1 MTFVNTT
8 SRTCSLLAAM
18 LLTGFGGWSGLAT
31 AKTTD
36 LVTTPPDLTTSV
48 PPNLAVTFDDS
59 GSMASYFMGDSRPF
73 DGGGWNTG
81 QPWMCAGV
89 IDPRVTDASD
99 RRSGAMNGVY
109 YNPNIVYTPP
119 VYADGTSFPN
129 ADATLKYVWLDG
141 VDVNRPSSAN
151 PTTPASS
158 ASYLG
163 NRNGETDADDSRVT
177 DMTGTWSQTTT
188 TDKKGNVTTTTTDNR
203 WSCTTNLR
211 SAYTGTTA
219 DPNGLI
225 RNGGPF
231 YYRLKAGVSIT
242 NTDGTVNT
250 STLYTAN
257 NWEAIQVPTTQYQ
270 NFANWF
276 AYYRTRNLM
285 TRTTMSQAFAKI
297 GNSIRVVWQSMNRS
311 GSPGV
316 VITAKSYM
324 QDLGNLD
331 SDVRR
336 AMYDWIFQTAGGYG
350 TPARA
355 ATIRANNI
363 FRRAL
368 SKDQLDPYW
377 NGNTAA
383 ADSADLVCRKNFHML
398 ITDGYWNEGDP
409 AAPAGSN
416 SVPPLTDS
424 NVSDTGQTLPD
435 ATVYS
440 PTAAVS
446 RIFGNVT
453 GGEYLTSMANIAWY
467 YWSNDMQPT
476 LKNGVKPYWADLSAP
491 TGVKVDPANP
501 GATPAVYWNPAND
514 PATWQHVSQFF
525 VTLGVAGT
533 LDYPG
538 DLSALR
544 AGTKAWPYPVNN
556 SRQAVDDTWHGAI
569 NSRGG
574 FFNASDPQALVNGL
588 VNIINSVVTA
598 SSSSVSAALS
608 SGVLNDGSVTYI
620 PGFTS
625 SDWTGS
631 LDAYL
636 ITTTG
641 ATGAKQWSANALL
654 DARAYSDRLIATTSG
669 PGQSTGIVFS
679 PTTLKASAAASWAI
693 MHSSDGSGTTA
704 TQESDDTNAKA
715 RINWVAGNRT
725 DEGSLLR
732 IRSTTLGAIINSQ
745 PVYVS
750 YPSSGYRDAFP
761 KSADGTTA
769 PETAA
774 YAANPAK
781 SYSQYVADNKARK
794 ATVYVGGNDGML
806 HAFDATTATSGTD
819 SPGRERWAFVPSAV
833 MSNLYQMSKKD
844 NFQYAPTVDA
854 TPIYRDV
861 YFSQGAASVQGWH
874 TILVGGLRLGGRGV
888 YALDITDPT
897 ATTAA
902 GVASKVLWEFTSDSK
917 DSTGNAVGTNLGF
930 TYGTPN
936 VGRLS
941 NGRWVVLVPAGYFPS
956 SNTSPPAASKNTYS
970 SLFVLD
976 AQTGAV
982 LKEFKTPTSYAGQ
995 TITSYGLASPV
1006 LGDYNNDQIDDVA
1019 FAGDLVGN
1027 MWRFDLRDLSTGQVD
1042 LLFKPATN
1050 EAQPIT
1056 VMPRLLPDPTSQ
1068 YFMVVFGT
1076 GKFLGLEDRTT
1087 TGAVTQSV
1095 YGIRDPG
1102 PTPTGLPVLRAS
1114 LLAQTLAE
1122 DASGARSLTSNAIS
1136 NTQKGWYF
1144 DLNISGIKGERVVAT
1159 PTALF
1164 DTNRVI
1170 VSTLIP
1176 TTADPCDPGRDG
1188 AIMVVDAASGG
1199 AGAGVNVGFGSVGTG
1214 FTTVGARVKN
1224 PPASGGLPAAT
1235 VIGGGS
1241 VIIPGTT
1248 VSKTGTPFTVGSPI
1262 WRRRSWR
1269 ILNDQ

>member
-1 MTFVNTT
+1 MTLANRTSCT
-8 SRTCSLLAAM
+8 SRLVATVMFAGMASWAGAA
-18 LLTGFGGWSGLAT
+18 A

-36 LVTTPPDLTTSV
+36 LITTPPDLTTSV
-48 PPNLAVTFDDS
+48 PPNIAVTFDDS
-59 GSMASYFMGDSRPF
+59 GSMGNAYMGDTRPF

-89 IDPRVTDASD
+89 IDPRVTDTKD
-99 RRSGAMNGVY
+99 RRSAAMNGVY
-109 YNPNIVYTPP
+109 YNPNITYAPP

-129 ADATLKYVWLDG
+129 ADATLRYVWLDG
-141 VDVNRPSSAN
+141 VDVNRPASAG
-151 PTTPASS
+151 PTTPEPNAE
-158 ASYLG
+158 YLG
-163 NRNGETDADDSRVT
+163 NRSGESDKDDKRVT

-188 TDKKGNVTTTTTDNR
+188 GSGKSQVTDIR
-203 WSCTTNLR
+203 WACAGTSR
-211 SAYTGTTA
+211 GPYTGTTA
-219 DPNGLI
+219 DPNGLK

-231 YYRLKAGVSIT
+231 YYRLKSGVSIT
-242 NTDGTVNT
+242 NSDGSVNT
-250 STLYTAN
+250 STLYTSS
-257 NWEAIQVPTTQYQ
+257 NWEAVQVPTAQFQ

-285 TRTTMSQAFAKI
+285 TRTTLSQAFAKI

-311 GSPGV
+311 TAPGV
-316 VITAKSYM
+316 TITSSSFM

-331 SDVRR
+331 SQVRR
-336 AMYDWIFQTAGGYG
+336 DMYDWIFQTAGSYT

-355 ATIRANNI
+355 ATIRASNI
-363 FRRAL
+363 FRRSL
-368 SKDQLDPYW
+368 TKDKYDPYW

-398 ITDGYWNEGDP
+398 VTDGYWNEGDP
-409 AAPAGSN
+409 SPPAATNGVPAMTSAN
-416 SVPPLTDS
+416 T
-424 NVSDTGQTLPD
+424 SDTAQTLPD
-435 ATVYS
+435 TVAYD
-440 PTAAVS
+440 PAAAVS
-446 RIFGNVT
+446 TIYGNVN
-453 GGEYLTSMANIAWY
+453 GGAYLTSMANISWY
-467 YWSNDMQPT
+467 FWANDMQPT
-476 LKNGVKPYWADLSAP
+476 LKDGVKPYWADLSAP

-501 GATPAVYWNPAND
+501 GATPVVYWNPAND

-533 LDYPG
+533 LDFPG
-538 DLSALR
+538 DLTALR
-544 AGTKAWPYPVNN
+544 AGTKQWPYPQNN
-556 SRQAVDDTWHGAI
+556 SASAVDDTWHGAV

-574 FFNASDPQALVNGL
+574 FFNASDPQSLVNGL

-608 SGVLNDGSVTYI
+608 TGVLNDGSVTYI
-620 PGFTS
+620 PSFTS
-625 SDWTGS
+625 SDWTGK

-641 ATGAKQWSANALL
+641 ANGAVQWAAEDLL
-654 DARAYSDRLIATTSG
+654 DKRAFTDRLIATTSG
-669 PGQSTGIVFS
+669 AGQSTGIVFS
-679 PTTLKASAAASWAI
+679 PATLKASAPASWAI
-693 MHSSDGSGTTA
+693 MHSSDGSGTTS
-704 TQESDDTNAKA
+704 TQESDDTNATA
-715 RINWVAGNRT
+715 RINWVAGKRT
-725 DEGSLLR
+725 DEGALLR
-732 IRSTTLGAIINSQ
+732 TRSSTLGAIINSQ

-750 YPSSGYRDAFP
+750 YPSSGYRDFFP
-761 KSADGTTA
+761 KSDDGTAA

-774 YAANPAK
+774 YVANSTA
-781 SYSQYVADNKARK
+781 SYSQYVANNKARK
-794 ATVYVGGNDGML
+794 PTVYVGANDGML

-819 SPGRERWAFVPSAV
+819 VPGRERWSFVPSAV
-833 MSNLYQMSKKD
+833 MSNLYQMTKKD

-861 YFSQGAASVQGWH
+861 YFSQGAAGVQGWH
-874 TILVGGLRLGGRGV
+874 TILIGGLRLGGRGV

-902 GVASKVLWEFTSDSK
+902 AAASKVLWEFTSDSK
-917 DSTGNAVGTNLGF
+917 DSKGTAVGANLGF

-936 VGRLS
+936 VARLS
-941 NGRWVVLVPAGYFPS
+941 SGRWVVLVPGGYFPS
-956 SNTSPPAASKNTYS
+956 SNTNPPAAASNTYS

-976 AQTGAV
+976 AQTGV
-982 LKEFKTPTSYAGQ
+982 LLKEFKTPTTYGGA
-995 TITSYGLASPV
+995 TITSYGLSSPV

-1027 MWRFDLRDLSTGQVD
+1027 MWRFDLKNLAAGKVD
-1042 LLFKPATN
+1042 LLFKPDTN

-1056 VMPRLLPDPTSQ
+1056 TMPRLMPDPTSQ

-1102 PTPTGLPVLRAS
+1102 PSATGLPVVRSS
-1114 LLAQTLAE
+1114 LLTQNLAE
-1122 DASGARSLTSNAIS
+1122 DATGARSLTSATITTS
-1136 NTQKGWYF
+1136 QKGWYF
-1144 DLNISGIKGERVVAT
+1144 DLNISGVKGERVVAT

-1188 AIMVVDAASGG
+1188 AIMVVDAATGG
-1199 AGAGVNVGFGSVGTG
+1199 AGAGVNVGFGTFGTG
-1214 FTTVGARVKN
+1214 YTAVGARVKN

-1248 VSKTGTPFTVGSPI
+1248 LTKTGTPFTVGAPI